1 MLILKIKWKF
11 GWYSWFYQ
19 ARKKFDAKQI
29 VVLSSSMKLGPGG
42 SIKMVDEKCMVLVL
56 TDSAD
61 DSSVTDIARPAINMQ
76 LALMV

>member
-1 MLILKIKWKF
+1 
-11 GWYSWFYQ
+11 
-19 ARKKFDAKQI
+19 
-29 VVLSSSMKLGPGG
+29 MKLGPGG